1 MNRPRVLLA
10 DDHPHFVEAEAVLLK
25 SCFEVLGIAPDGVAL
40 ISEALRLDPDVIVT
54 DITMPR
60 LNGIE
65 AAHQIRQSGLRAKI
79 IFLTVHSTEEFVIA
93 CRQEGALGFVHKSH
107 MKAHLIPA
115 ILAALAG
122 RSYISV
128 PDSD

>member
-1 MNRPRVLLA
+1 LNRPRVLLA
-10 DDHPHFVEAEAVLLK
+10 DDHPHFVEAETALLK
-25 SCFEVLGIAPDGVAL
+25 SFFEVLGTAPDGVVL

-65 AAHQIRQSGLRAKI
+65 AAHRLRESGLRARI
-79 IFLTVHSTEEFVIA
+79 VFLTVHSAEEFVTA
-93 CRQEGALGFVHKSH
+93 CRQEGALGFVHKSR

-115 ILAALAG
+115 IHAVLAG
-122 RSYISV
+122 QSYISV
-128 PDSD
+128 PDSV